1 MLLIAPVR
9 GLLKLLCFKR
19 TAWLVLGCFM
29 MAAMLMALS
38 APVWVHMSLTAIS
51 AYIAIASMLV
61 IAQDLKT
68 LEGLLVEGSEIKH
81 QQLVQTLSGGW
92 SRLNLSLLTA
102 ETRTRRDRDD
112 VHNRVSEISHSAS
125 ELSSTAEQLAG
136 NILQQSQ
143 SASSIAAAVTEISYS
158 IEEISSRISSAYES
172 ANDTYHHGENGT
184 TTIADVRDNMS
195 EVSGLIEKTY
205 QLLASLDE
213 RTSKVSSISTVIRE
227 IAEQT
232 NLLALNAAIEAA
244 RAGEHGRGFAVVAEE
259 VRALATRSH
268 ESAQEITANIE
279 AVQGQ
284 MSAVKN
290 SMGEV
295 VDRADKT
302 VSVAVSAETVFSE
315 IAANT
320 RSVSDMISA
329 ISSASSQQNLAVREI
344 SANIEE
350 MAEVAHANSGMAS
363 QASDISNHLYDL
375 CQLKSSKGKAL

>member
-9 GLLKLLCFKR
+9 GLLKILCFKR
-19 TAWLVLGCFM
+19 TAWLALASFILAAVLM
-29 MAAMLMALS
+29 TLAAPAWLFI
-38 APVWVHMSLTAIS
+38 SLTVIS

-61 IAQDLKT
+61 IAQDFKT
-68 LEGLLVEGSEIKH
+68 LESLLVDGSDVDH
-81 QQLVQTLSGGW
+81 QQLVKTLSGGW

-102 ETRTRRDRDD
+102 ESRTRRDRED
-112 VHNRVSEISHSAS
+112 VENRVSEISHSAS

-136 NILQQSQ
+136 NILQQSH
-143 SASSIAAAVTEISYS
+143 SASSIAAAVTEISHS
-158 IEEISSRISSAYES
+158 IEEISSRINSAYES

-184 TTIADVRDNMS
+184 KTIADVRDNMS
-195 EVSGLIEKTY
+195 AVSELIEKTY

-284 MSAVKN
+284 MAAVKN

-302 VSVAVSAETVFSE
+302 VGVAANAETVFSE
-315 IAANT
+315 IAENT

-329 ISSASSQQNLAVREI
+329 ISDASSQQNLAAREI
-344 SANIEE
+344 SSNIEE
-350 MAEVAHANSGMAS
+350 MAEVAHANSGMAT
-363 QASDISNHLYDL
+363 QASDISNHLYHL
-375 CQLKSSKGKAL
+375 CQLKK

>member
-1 MLLIAPVR
+1 MFLIAPVR
-9 GLLKLLCFKR
+9 GLLKILCLKR
-19 TAWLVLGCFM
+19 TAWLVLGGFILAAVLM
-29 MAAMLMALS
+29 TMAAPAWLFI
-38 APVWVHMSLTAIS
+38 SLTAIS

-61 IAQDLKT
+61 IAQDFKT
-68 LEGLLVEGSEIKH
+68 LESLLVDGSDIDH
-81 QQLVQTLSGGW
+81 QQLVKTLSGGW
-92 SRLNLSLLTA
+92 SKLNLSLLTA
-102 ETRTRRDRDD
+102 ESRTRRDRED
-112 VHNRVSEISHSAS
+112 VENRVSEISHSAS

-136 NILQQSQ
+136 NILQQSH
-143 SASSIAAAVTEISYS
+143 SASSIAAAVTEISHS
-158 IEEISSRISSAYES
+158 IEEISSRINSAYES

-184 TTIADVRDNMS
+184 KTIADVRDNMS
-195 EVSGLIEKTY
+195 AVSELIEKTY

-284 MSAVKN
+284 MAAVKN

-302 VSVAVSAETVFSE
+302 VGVAANAETVFSE
-315 IAANT
+315 IAENT

-329 ISSASSQQNLAVREI
+329 ISDASSQQNLAAREI
-344 SANIEE
+344 SSNIEE
-350 MAEVAHANSGMAS
+350 MAEVAHANSGMAT
-363 QASDISNHLYDL
+363 QASDISNHLYHL
-375 CQLKSSKGKAL
+375 CQLKK

>member
-1 MLLIAPVR
+1 MFLIAPVR
-9 GLLKLLCFKR
+9 GLLKILCLKR
-19 TAWLVLGCFM
+19 TAWLVLGSFILAVLFM
-29 MAAMLMALS
+29 TLMVPAWLF
-38 APVWVHMSLTAIS
+38 MSLMAIS

-61 IAQDLKT
+61 IAQDFKT
-68 LEGLLVEGSEIKH
+68 LESLLVDGSDIDH

-102 ETRTRRDRDD
+102 ESRTRRDREDIE
-112 VHNRVSEISHSAS
+112 NRVSEISHSAS

-136 NILQQSQ
+136 NILQQSH
-143 SASSIAAAVTEISYS
+143 SASTIAAAVTEISHS
-158 IEEISSRISSAYES
+158 IEEISSRINSAYES
-172 ANDTYHHGENGT
+172 ANDTYHHGERGT
-184 TTIADVRDNMS
+184 KTIADVRDNMS
-195 EVSGLIEKTY
+195 AVSELIEKTY

-302 VSVAVSAETVFSE
+302 VGVAANAETVFSE
-315 IAANT
+315 IAENT

-329 ISSASSQQNLAVREI
+329 ISDASSQQNLAAREI
-344 SANIEE
+344 SSNIEE
-350 MAEVAHANSGMAS
+350 MAEVAHANSGMAT
-363 QASDISNHLYDL
+363 QASDISNHLYHL
-375 CQLKSSKGKAL
+375 CQLKK

>member
-19 TAWLVLGCFM
+19 TAWLVLACFLIS
-29 MAAMLMALS
+29 ATLISLS
-38 APVWVHMSLTAIS
+38 APAWMFISLTAIS

-61 IAQDLKT
+61 IAQDFKT
-68 LEGLLVEGSEIKH
+68 LEGLLVEGSDIDH
-81 QQLVQTLSGGW
+81 QQLVHTLSGGW

-102 ETRTRRDRDD
+102 ESRNRRDRQD
-112 VHNRVSEISHSAS
+112 VQNRVSEISHSAS

-143 SASSIAAAVTEISYS
+143 SASSIAAAVTEISHS
-158 IEEISSRISSAYES
+158 IEEISSRINSAYES

-184 TTIADVRDNMS
+184 KTIADVRDNMS
-195 EVSGLIEKTY
+195 EVSELIEKTY

-302 VSVAVSAETVFSE
+302 VSVAANAETVFSE
-315 IAANT
+315 IATNT
-320 RSVSDMISA
+320 RSVSEMISA
-329 ISSASSQQNLAVREI
+329 ISDASSQQNLAAREI
-344 SANIEE
+344 SSNIEE
-350 MAEVAHANSGMAS
+350 MADVAHANSGMAS
-363 QASDISNHLYDL
+363 QASDISNHLYQL
-375 CQLKSSKGKAL
+375 CQLKSDEG